1 MSAIRK
7 GTERKKE
14 NSTPSI
20 RKLALVD
27 PDLLTGLLRTAQ
39 KQPNKALPS
48 STKRK
53 GRKRRKTQN
62 INNKKKEEEWSPT
75 GPIPAGRGSGP
86 SSGGEDHQAEEEI
99 GRGLVITTH
108 PKGHHSGGEEVQG
121 SKTTDRTDSW
131 TSKTPASWVLIAPCH
146 VPSGGRWEGGRWGR
160 GRTWRR
166 HHCPGH
172 RGLTKKCN
180 NQGPGPIKYNFKEPH
195 QATGVGPHYQKS
207 HHKGRPCA
215 REQHTGL
222 GRPRDPW

>member
-62 INNKKKEEEWSPT
+62 INNKKKRRMKPNWTHSCREELW
-75 GPIPAGRGSGP
+75 PILG
-86 SSGGEDHQAEEEI
+86 
-99 GRGLVITTH
+99 
-108 PKGHHSGGEEVQG
+108 
-121 SKTTDRTDSW
+121 
-131 TSKTPASWVLIAPCH
+131 
-146 VPSGGRWEGGRWGR
+146 
-160 GRTWRR
+160 WRR
-166 HHCPGH
+166 SPSWGGNWTRSCHHHTPERTPLRRRRGTGQQNYWQNWQLNVKDSSELGSHCPLPCTLRRKMR
-172 RGLTKKCN
+172 RGKMRKRKKMKKTSL
-180 NQGPGPIKYNFKEPH
+180 PRSPRS
-195 QATGVGPHYQKS
+195 YQ
-207 HHKGRPCA
+207 
-215 REQHTGL
+215 EV
-222 GRPRDPW
+222 